1 MAASVGS
8 LVAELSANTASFQKD
23 MGKAAAILNSHAAG
37 MSKTVA
43 GIEKRISGIGKV
55 FTATLSVGAVAAFA
69 KSVIDTGD
77 QLSKTSTKLGISV
90 EDLSAYQYAA
100 RLAGTSNDDLTQGIA
115 KLGKAVAEAIT
126 KPSSDAAQA
135 LGNLGVT
142 TDDMRNKNLG
152 KIFEDIAPKIA
163 GISNET
169 TRLQYQTALFGKTG
183 FQLQPLLASLS
194 EASEEARRLGLT
206 TGTEFAKSAEIFN
219 DTLSRMGSQLAAFG
233 RTALLP
239 VINLF
244 NELHKDRGES
254 NLEQAVS
261 TTQAKID
268 AFKKSVEEGGS
279 ALSKF
284 LNVKPN
290 LKYLSDLEAQLA
302 AATER
307 LNKFREQQGLN
318 QSPPQ
323 DSPGQK
329 STNLLSDVGQV
340 SSFQRLQGDLRKA
353 TAEATAAINLD
364 EKEKSEER
372 LAIAFEEYALKIK
385 LANLTAG
392 QQKEINEEFLAY
404 QRAAAARSAFELRTP
419 LEKLFAD
426 WENTTRR
433 MQDATAKWAQ
443 DFSERLTDLVIDG
456 KASFKDFARSV
467 IRDLVRIQLQKQIAG
482 LAGSLGG
489 SLFGTGGSGSYDT
502 PPTDGLLSGF
512 AHGGNPPVGKPY
524 IVGENGP
531 ELRVDRSPSTI
542 IPNGSFGGANVTNVF
557 NISTGV
563 AETVRAEMMAL
574 APVIEERSKQGVLVA
589 IERGGRYSQAVGR
602 KA

>member
-1 MAASVGS
+1 MPATIGS

-23 MGKAAAILNSHAAG
+23 MGKAAQILNSSAAE
-37 MSKTVA
+37 MNRTVA
-43 GIEKRISGIGKV
+43 GIEKRISGVAKAFV
-55 FTATLSVGAVAAFA
+55 ATLSVGAVAAFS

-77 QLSKTSTKLGISV
+77 QLSKTSDKLSISV

-100 RLAGTSNDDLTQGIA
+100 KLAGTSNDDLTQGIA

-126 KPSSDAAQA
+126 KPSSEAAQA
-135 LGNLGVT
+135 LHNLGVT
-142 TDDMRNKNLG
+142 TDDLRNKSLG

-169 TRLQYQTALFGKTG
+169 ARLQYQTTLFGKTG
-183 FQLQPLLASLS
+183 YQLQPLLASLG
-194 EASEEARRLGLT
+194 EASGEARRLGLT

-233 RTALLP
+233 RTALTP

-244 NELHKDRGES
+244 NELHKDRGQS
-254 NLEQAVS
+254 NLEAAVS
-261 TTQAKID
+261 TVQAKID
-268 AFKKSVEEGGS
+268 AFKKSVDDGGS

-290 LKYLSDLEAQLA
+290 LKYLSDLESQLS
-302 AATER
+302 AATDR
-307 LNKFREQQGLN
+307 LNKFRELQGLN
-318 QSPPQ
+318 QSPPK
-323 DSPGQK
+323 DSPGK
-329 STNLLSDVGQV
+329 NDPNLLSDTGQV
-340 SSFQRLQGDLRKA
+340 ASFERLQGDLRKA
-353 TAEATAAINLD
+353 AAEATAAINLD
-364 EKEKSEER
+364 EKEKSDER
-372 LAIAFEEYALKIK
+372 LALAFDEYALKIK

-392 QQKEINEEFLAY
+392 QQIQINEDFLAY
-404 QRAAAARSAFELRTP
+404 QKAAAARAAFELRTP
-419 LEKLFAD
+419 LEKLYAD
-426 WENTTRR
+426 WENTTKR

-456 KASFKDFARSV
+456 KANFKDFARSI
-467 IRDLVRIQLQKQIAG
+467 IRDLVRIQIQKQIVG
-482 LAGSLGG
+482 LSGSIGT

-531 ELRVDRSPSTI
+531 ELRIDRSPSTI
-542 IPNGSFGGANVTNVF
+542 IPNGSFGGTNVTNVF

-563 AETVRAEMMAL
+563 AETVRAEMMAM

>member
-1 MAASVGS
+1 MPASIGS
-8 LVAELSANTASFQKD
+8 MVADLSANVAGFQKD
-23 MGKAAAILNSHAAG
+23 MGKAAQILSGHAAG
-37 MSKTVA
+37 MNKTVA
-43 GIEKRISGIGKV
+43 GIEKTISGIGKA

-77 QLSKTSTKLGISV
+77 QLSKTSAKLGISV

-126 KPSSDAAQA
+126 KPSSEAAQA

-142 TDDMRNKNLG
+142 TDDLKNKNLG

-163 GISNET
+163 SISNET
-169 TRLQYQTALFGKTG
+169 TRLQYQAALFGKTG
-183 FQLQPLLASLS
+183 YQLQPLLASLG

-206 TGTEFAKSAEIFN
+206 TGVEFAKSAEIFN

-244 NELHKDRGES
+244 NELHKDRGQS
-254 NLEQAVS
+254 NLEEAVATIQAR
-261 TTQAKID
+261 IE
-268 AFKKSVEEGGS
+268 AFKKSAEDGGS
-279 ALSKF
+279 ALSRF

-307 LNKFREQQGLN
+307 LNQFREQQGLN

-323 DSPGQK
+323 DSPGQN
-329 STNLLSDVGQV
+329 SPNLLTDTGQV
-340 SSFQRLQGDLRKA
+340 SSFLRLQGELRKA

-385 LANLTAG
+385 LANLTAD
-392 QQKEINEEFLAY
+392 QQKSINEDFLAY
-404 QRAAAARSAFELRTP
+404 QKSAAARAAFELRTP
-419 LEKLFAD
+419 LEKLFSD
-426 WENTTRR
+426 WEDTTKR
-433 MQDATAKWAQ
+433 MQDATARWAQ
-443 DFSERLTDLVIDG
+443 DFSERLTDLVMDG
-456 KASFKDFARSV
+456 KANFKDFAQSI
-467 IRDLVRIQLQKQIAG
+467 IRELVRIQLQKQIAG
-482 LAGSLGG
+482 LSGSIFT
-489 SLFGTGGSGSYDT
+489 SLFGTGGDGSYDT
-502 PPTDGLLSGF
+502 PPTDGILSGF

-531 ELRVDRSPSTI
+531 ELRIDRSPSTI
-542 IPNGSFGGANVTNVF
+542 IPNGSFGGVSVTNVF

-563 AETVRAEMMAL
+563 ADTVRAEMMTL
-574 APVIEERSKQGVLVA
+574 APVIEERSKQGVLAA

-602 KA
+602 RS